1 MGYLDNKVAPKREHR
16 LNFVGSA
23 FGGSSCELLSCA
35 SEGCIKN
42 KKRSFSQATACQLG
56 LVLGM
61 ALTMPDAVFVIHG
74 PVGCGSQIHSSNFMV
89 KSGIKVRGGTPKS
102 LRWLSTNLNEKDII
116 NGGEA
121 KLKETILA
129 ADKLYKASVIIVM
142 NTCSPSMIG
151 DDIDEAVRGV
161 QESVSAK
168 IIPMHCEGI
177 KSPVVANA
185 YDTYYHGIGRNLEL
199 SSDLLDDSS
208 KDIENFRLVEKSK
221 VVNLFNFGSLTY
233 PDEVETIRL
242 LQKLGLKVRVFPN
255 FAKSEDFKKL
265 SEASLNISLCN
276 VHDDYFLE
284 FLKEKFGTPYFIHN
298 MPVGIKNTSEWLIE
312 VGRRLGLEE
321 KAKLIAEVEEKELF
335 SALESF
341 KDFLKRKRVLI
352 TGGVIR
358 VASDA
363 MLIEEL
369 GCEVIGI
376 RAHHYDSLS
385 TKLYQKLNKELP
397 KVEVSV
403 APNQVFELIN
413 VIKRDK
419 PDICLA
425 HAGSGVW
432 VSKLGVPVLP
442 LFGGNFN
449 YFGYRGAYEVAR
461 RMNRLLKNFSFQ
473 FKLAQNIKLPYK
485 KDWYDKDPFSYI
497 KG

>member
-1 MGYLDNKVAPKREHR
+1 MGYFDNNVAPKREHR

-23 FGGSSCELLSCA
+23 FGGSSCELLNCA
-35 SEGCIKN
+35 REGCLKN

-61 ALTMPDAVFVIHG
+61 ALTMPDTIFVIHG
-74 PVGCGSQIHSSNFMV
+74 PVGCGSQIHSSDFIV
-89 KSGIKVRGGTPKS
+89 RSGTKIRGGNPKS
-102 LRWLSTNLNEKDII
+102 LVWLSTNLNEKDII
-116 NGGEA
+116 NGGEK
-121 KLKETILA
+121 KLKGTILA
-129 ADKLYKASVIIVM
+129 ADKLHKASNIIVM

-151 DDIDEAVRGV
+151 DDIDEVV
-161 QESVSAK
+161 KSIQPSVSAK

-185 YDTYYHGIGRNLEL
+185 YDTYYHGVGRNLEL
-199 SSDLLDDSS
+199 SPDLLNNTHQYVKSS
-208 KDIENFRLVEKSK
+208 KSAKIPA

-242 LQKLGLKVRVFPN
+242 LQELGLKVRVFPN
-255 FAKSEDFKKL
+255 FASAEDFRNL
-265 SEASLNISLCN
+265 SEAVLNISLCN

-284 FLKEKFGTPYFIHN
+284 FLKEKFGIPYFIHN

-312 VGRRLGLEE
+312 VGKRLGLEE
-321 KAKLIAEVEEKELF
+321 RAKLIAEVEEKEIF
-335 SALESF
+335 SALKPF
-341 KDFLKRKRVLI
+341 RNFLDGKKVLI

-363 MLIEEL
+363 MLIKEL

-376 RAHHYDSLS
+376 RSHHYDSLS
-385 TKLYQKLNKELP
+385 TKLYEKLNRELP
-397 KVEVSV
+397 EIEVSV
-403 APNQVFELIN
+403 APNQAFELIN
-413 VIKRDK
+413 IINRDK

-432 VSKLGVPVLP
+432 VSKLGVPALP

-449 YFGYRGAYEVAR
+449 YFGYKGAYEVAR
-461 RMNRLLKNFSFQ
+461 RMVRLLKNSSFQ
-473 FKLAQNIKLPYK
+473 YNLAQNTKLPYK
-485 KDWYDKDPFSYI
+485 KDWYDKNPFSYI
-497 KG
+497 KN